1 MLYFER
7 TNKMA
12 NLCFV
17 CFALFFI
24 LMVILFMSSHFSEI
38 IKYNFTNDL
47 RGAIYTAICFMIS
60 MVSLILGI
68 ILKVITREVNE
79 EMKLLEKRL
88 NGTK

>member
-7 TNKMA
+7 TNKIS

-17 CFALFFI
+17 IFALFFI
-24 LMVILFMSSHFSEI
+24 MMLIFFISSNFSEI
-38 IKYNFTNDL
+38 IKYNYTNDI
-47 RGAIYTAICFMIS
+47 RGTIYTVICLFIS
-60 MVSLILGI
+60 IVSLFLGI
-68 ILKVITREVNE
+68 ILKVITRDANE

>member
-7 TNKMA
+7 TNKIS
-12 NLCFV
+12 NFCFV

-47 RGAIYTAICFMIS
+47 RGSIYTVICFMIS
-60 MVSLILGI
+60 MISLILGI

-88 NGTK
+88 NGTI